1 MKSEAMNRLIL
12 ELTGIDTNKAIT
24 EKICPSCNKPV
35 KDEDFTDEISKKEFL
50 ISGMCQSCQNEI
62 WHQCFY
68 PSHKRNFMRRLKI
81 LHRVGLLKENKN
93 DDFCISK

>member
-62 WHQCFY
+62 WH
-68 PSHKRNFMRRLKI
+68 
-81 LHRVGLLKENKN
+81 
-93 DDFCISK
+93 